1 MHNVRFCTR
10 ANILYI
16 FRQFFAADDLK
27 FYPIL
32 SVPNKI
38 RRTESVPSGI
48 NNQVERPTESQQ
60 YGTLP
65 KAINKKA
72 CGKPHKPGSRD
83 SRHTNSL
90 YVLTQSGVVRLLK
103 LKCVIKKK
111 TL

>member
-1 MHNVRFCTR
+1 M
-10 ANILYI
+10 
-16 FRQFFAADDLK
+16 FRQFCAEDDLK
-27 FYPIL
+27 FCPVL

-48 NNQVERPTESQQ
+48 NNQVERPAESQQ

-72 CGKPHKPGSRD
+72 CSKPQKLGRRD
-83 SRHTNSL
+83 SRHTISL

-103 LKCVIKKK
+103 LKCHKKS